1 MPRQTIALLIAVYA
15 IAFAFGAMAAIRWP
29 SIMMLLAFM
38 LEADAMQGV
47 PDVNW
52 RELGIAYGAPYFLAA
67 LCLYAA
73 AIMVSQR
80 RRGSVIWYAMG
91 CVAGFPC
98 MFLVDFEAG
107 WWRDPGVWEVAASGG
122 AAGAV
127 LLGIAVWLLRGR
139 AERAQPAHQAVKDS
153 SVSPDTVVITP
164 EPNVQAKPRSKPKR
178 RRPVP
183 PAIAQQRARWA
194 REGRAMLAREQ
205 RRSKST

>member
-1 MPRQTIALLIAVYA
+1 MSRQTIALLIALYA

-73 AIMVSQR
+73 AMMVSQR
-80 RRGSVIWYAMG
+80 RKGSVLWYVMG
-91 CVAGFPC
+91 CVSGFPC
-98 MFLVDFEAG
+98 IFLVDFEVG
-107 WWRDPGVWEVAASGG
+107 WWRDPGAWEGAAVGG

-139 AERAQPAHQAVKDS
+139 REPDQTAVPVDIPVTEPAAV
-153 SVSPDTVVITP
+153 PLQQ
-164 EPNVQAKPRSKPKR
+164 VQNLAPPAPKPTR
-178 RRPVP
+178 RRRVA

-194 REGRAMLAREQ
+194 REGRAMLARE
-205 RRSKST
+205 RERSKLL